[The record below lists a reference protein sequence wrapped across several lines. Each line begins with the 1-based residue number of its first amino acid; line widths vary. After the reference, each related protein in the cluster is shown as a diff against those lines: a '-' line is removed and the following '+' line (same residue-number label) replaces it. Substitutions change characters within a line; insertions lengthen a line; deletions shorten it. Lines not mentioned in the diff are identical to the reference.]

1 MNIGELL
8 GAGLLGGVGN
18 AAKGAGD
25 RLREE
30 AKQKRDMA
38 LIDQEQVNAVA
49 LQTQADDAKMDQ
61 LKAQGLV
68 TQAIDDNQFGNQSG
82 LLAQRGDIDAAAA
95 VVAQANKITNL
106 VKGSELAQDLAT
118 VESILAQ
125 GVDANQAKLQ
135 QAQTKLEESIAK
147 NAASVKAGVD
157 ADAVAQKVTT
167 DATVVDKANTQAD
180 KTALK
185 LAETQMKMAVYDTT
199 TNKNV
204 ADALAAAQA
213 TTAAKLGETRMAELT
228 ANNLVAIEKIKVA
241 KVGNTQ
247 AFYNMTTGTEQMY
260 VYDSNGNWQPKAGTK
275 AKTAAASK
283 GSYTFEDVVIDGE
296 KVTGYMKGDEFIVVG
311 TPVDDDTKDSSSWD
325 AEKVTKFANKQA
337 WLQMGA
343 SLDKFGYPTGN
354 VGPDERAKVA
364 KQTASIVKLWKANK
378 SLDLAGVMDDVFSG
392 KTTGG
397 STSGSTSGSTGGST
411 GGSTDEAKDLSDG
424 QRAIDAGNR
433 TLKQVVDA
441 LKKKYL
447 KIDTSGLTAKQ

>member
-49 LQTQADDAKMDQ
+49 LQTKSDDAAMAR
-61 LKAQGLV
+61 LNAQGLV
-68 TQAIDDNQFGNQSG
+68 TQAVDDNKFENQTG
-82 LLAQRGDIDAAAA
+82 LLVTQGDIDAARA
-95 VVAQANKITNL
+95 VVAQADKITNL
-106 VKGSELAQDLAT
+106 DKNSEIAKDLANLQSLLNKG
-118 VESILAQ
+118 ENADQAQ
-125 GVDANQAKLQ
+125 LQ
-135 QAQTKLEESIAK
+135 QLQTKLEGSIAK
-147 NAASVKAGVD
+147 NAASVKAVVD

-167 DATVVDKANTQAD
+167 DATVVDKANTQAE
-180 KTALK
+180 KVAEN
-185 LAETQMKMAVYDTT
+185 LAGVDMKMAVYNTT
-199 TNKNV
+199 TNKDV

-213 TTAAKLGETRMAELT
+213 KTAAKLSETRMAEIKE
-228 ANNLVAIEKIKVA
+228 NNAAAIENIKIA
-241 KVGNTQ
+241 KVNDVQ
-247 AFYNMTTGTEQMY
+247 PFYNMTTGTEQMH
-260 VYDSNGNWQPKAGTK
+260 VLDSDGNWKPKGGPKAR
-275 AKTAAASK
+275 AAASK

-296 KVTGYMKGDEFIVVG
+296 KVTGFMKGDEFIVVG
-311 TPVDDDTKDSSSWD
+311 TPVDDDTKDSKSWD

-343 SLDKFGYPTGN
+343 SLDKYGEPTGN
-354 VGPDERAKVA
+354 IGPKERAKVA
-364 KQTASIVKLWKANK
+364 KDTATIVKLWKANK

-392 KTTGG
+392 KTTGK
-397 STSGSTSGSTGGST
+397 TTGGST

-441 LKKKYL
+441 LKKKYP